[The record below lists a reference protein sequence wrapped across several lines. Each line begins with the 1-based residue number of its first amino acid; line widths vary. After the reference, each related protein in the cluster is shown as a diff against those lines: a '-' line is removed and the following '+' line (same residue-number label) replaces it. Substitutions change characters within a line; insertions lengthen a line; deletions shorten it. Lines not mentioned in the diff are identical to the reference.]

1 MQRMVIAVLL
11 VVLVWGMAIVANAQT
26 QEPRFPPLTREQMT
40 DAQKRVYDSISS
52 GPRGAVRGPSGPGG
66 AARGPWGPL
75 LSSPEL
81 TDRVQKL
88 GEYLRFNSSLPA
100 RLSEFA
106 IIINAR
112 FWDSKYEWSSHKP
125 LAIKGGL
132 AESIAQDLAQNKRPA
147 NMKPDE
153 ELVYDFCTT
162 LHREHFISDPL
173 FKRAVAILGRAGVMD
188 LIGVSGYYTLISM
201 VLNVAEIPLP
211 AGEKSPW

>member
-1 MQRMVIAVLL
+1 MQRMVIAVVL
-11 VVLVWGMAIVANAQT
+11 VVFVCGMAIVAHAQPK
-26 QEPRFPPLTREQMT
+26 EPRFPPLTREQMT

-162 LHREHFISDPL
+162 LHREHFIPDPL

-211 AGEKSPW
+211 PGEKSPW

>member
-11 VVLVWGMAIVANAQT
+11 VVLVCGMATVANAQT
-26 QEPRFPPLTREQMT
+26 KEPRFPVLTPDQLT

-52 GPRGAVRGPSGPGG
+52 GPRGAVRSSSGPGG
-66 AARGPWGPL
+66 AVRGPWGPL
-75 LSSPEL
+75 LRSPEL

-132 AESIAQDLAQNKRPA
+132 AESIAGDLAQNKRPA

-162 LHREHFISDPL
+162 LHREHFIPDPL

-201 VLNVAEIPLP
+201 VLNVAEIPVP
-211 AGEKSPW
+211 PGQKSPW

>member
-1 MQRMVIAVLL
+1 MVTIA
-11 VVLVWGMAIVANAQT
+11 IAQT
-26 QEPRFPPLTREQMT
+26 KEPRFPVLKPDQLT

-52 GPRGAVRGPSGPGG
+52 GPRGAVRSSRGPGG
-66 AARGPWGPL
+66 AVRGPWGPL
-75 LSSPEL
+75 LRSPEL

-132 AESIAQDLAQNKRPA
+132 AESIASDLAQNKRPA

-162 LHREHFISDPL
+162 LHREHFIPDPL
-173 FKRAVAILGRAGVMD
+173 FKRAVAMLGEGGVMD

-211 AGEKSPW
+211 PGEKSPW

>member
-1 MQRMVIAVLL
+1 MRGVVIAVMFFGL
-11 VVLVWGMAIVANAQT
+11 VFGMATMAIGQT
-26 QEPRFPPLTREQMT
+26 KEPRFPALMPEQMT

-52 GPRGAVRGPSGPGG
+52 GPRGKVRDSRGPGG
-66 AARGPWGPL
+66 AVRGPWGPL

-132 AESIAQDLAQNKRPA
+132 AESIAQDLAQNRRPA

-153 ELVYDFCTT
+153 ELVYDFCIT
-162 LHREHFISDPL
+162 LHREHLIPDPL
-173 FKRAVAILGRAGVMD
+173 FKRAVEILGRGGVMD
-188 LIGVSGYYTLISM
+188 LIGVTGYYTLISM

-211 AGEKSPW
+211 PGEKSPW

>member
-1 MQRMVIAVLL
+1 MRRMVITGLLAVL
-11 VVLVWGMAIVANAQT
+11 VFGMAAIAIAQT
-26 QEPRFPPLTREQMT
+26 KEPRFPGLKPEQMT

-52 GPRGAVRGPSGPGG
+52 GPRGAVRSPTGPDGTV
-66 AARGPWGPL
+66 RGPWGPL
-75 LSSPEL
+75 LRSPEL
-81 TDRVQKL
+81 TDRIQKL

-132 AESIAQDLAQNKRPA
+132 AESIASDLAQNKRPA

-162 LHREHFISDPL
+162 LHREHFVPDPL
-173 FKRAVAILGRAGVMD
+173 FKRAVAMAG
-188 LIGVSGYYTLISM
+188 
-201 VLNVAEIPLP
+201 
-211 AGEKSPW
+211 GEGGGA